1 MTLSELRAKIDAL
14 DEQIVRLLH
23 ERAAVAVDV
32 GALKKETGQPIFDA
46 QREKQVFAKVTD
58 PRLGDVLPPENI
70 ETIYKAIIASAH
82 AVEQRVQNSPR

>member
-1 MTLSELRAKIDAL
+1 MTLAELRTRIDAI

-46 QREKQVFAKVTD
+46 QREQQVFAKVTD
-58 PRLGDVLPPENI
+58 ARHGNVLPPESLVV
-70 ETIYKAIIASAH
+70 IYKAIIASAH
-82 AVEQRVQNSPR
+82 VVEQRVQDAAQ

>member
-1 MTLSELRAKIDAL
+1 MTLLELRTKIDLL

-32 GALKKETGQPIFDA
+32 GLLKKETGQPIFDA
-46 QREKQVFAKVTD
+46 QRERQVFAKVTD
-58 PRLGDVLPPENI
+58 ARLGNVLPPESI

-82 AVEQRVQNSPR
+82 AVEQRVQ

>member
-1 MTLSELRAKIDAL
+1 MTLAELRTRIDAI

-46 QREKQVFAKVTD
+46 QREHQVFAKVTD
-58 PRLGDVLPPENI
+58 ARHGSVLPPESVVA
-70 ETIYKAIIASAH
+70 IYKAIIASAH
-82 AVEQRVQNSPR
+82 CVEQRVQDATR